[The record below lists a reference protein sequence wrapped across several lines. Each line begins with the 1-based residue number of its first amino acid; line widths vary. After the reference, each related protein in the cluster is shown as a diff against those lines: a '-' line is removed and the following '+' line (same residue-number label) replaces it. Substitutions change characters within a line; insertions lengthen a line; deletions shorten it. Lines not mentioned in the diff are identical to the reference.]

1 MTTAQA
7 TMIGMSSDQTNS
19 FELMMNN
26 MLLKQEARIH
36 ESINLK
42 LDQQTDKI
50 TKTVSDQNT
59 LFSGNILTLTK
70 DVARLEEKIK
80 IQNVKMI
87 TLAAAATVLGGIV
100 GFFIDHVV

>member
-1 MTTAQA
+1 MTTLQA

-42 LDQQTDKI
+42 LDQQTEKI

-70 DVARLEEKIK
+70 DVARLEEKVK

>member
-1 MTTAQA
+1 MTTLQA

-42 LDQQTDKI
+42 LDQQTEKI
-50 TKTVSDQNT
+50 TKTVSAQNT

-70 DVARLEEKIK
+70 DVARLEEKVK

>member
-1 MTTAQA
+1 MTTLQA

-80 IQNVKMI
+80 IQNVKMV